1 MILVLPLLLVVLL
14 RVQGQY
20 ESLRTAKV
28 QNVVGPVLLATLG
41 TAAAGMILGFFFESA
56 GQPRAGISRLVLVL
70 FAVTAF
76 VLLTLK
82 HALVRRFLQRIR
94 VSGYNYRTLALVG
107 RGEDCS
113 NLVSAVASSPQWGFR
128 IVAIWSLDGEF
139 PPVPQSIS
147 GTDEDQ
153 QVHRFTN
160 QHALTNF
167 LHTAPVDE
175 VILVSHTVPLKE
187 MSSLFEVC
195 EEMGVRTRLGV
206 QFFRNAIAKPR
217 MDYFESMPLVTWSP
231 APDATGALLVK
242 HVFDRLAALV
252 LLILFSP
259 LLLLVAIL
267 IKVTSQSWRDPILFG
282 QTRCGL
288 NGRLFTMWKF
298 RTMVVN
304 ADAMVAQL
312 REKNEMG
319 GPVFKI
325 KHDPRVTPVGRWLRR
340 LSLDELPQLYNVL
353 IGDMSLVGPRPPLPR
368 EVAQYDRWQRRRLSM
383 KPGITCLWQVSGR
396 NNLPFET
403 WMKLDLEYIDNWSL
417 WLDIKILLRTIYAVT
432 TGHGAM

>member
-1 MILVLPLLLVVLL
+1 
-14 RVQGQY
+14 
-20 ESLRTAKV
+20 
-28 QNVVGPVLLATLG
+28 
-41 TAAAGMILGFFFESA
+41 
-56 GQPRAGISRLVLVL
+56 
-70 FAVTAF
+70 
-76 VLLTLK
+76 
-82 HALVRRFLQRIR
+82 
-94 VSGYNYRTLALVG
+94 
-107 RGEDCS
+107 
-113 NLVSAVASSPQWGFR
+113 
-128 IVAIWSLDGEF
+128 
-139 PPVPQSIS
+139 
-147 GTDEDQ
+147 
-153 QVHRFTN
+153 
-160 QHALTNF
+160 
-167 LHTAPVDE
+167 
-175 VILVSHTVPLKE
+175 
-187 MSSLFEVC
+187 
-195 EEMGVRTRLGV
+195 MGVRTRLGV